1 MMQWSYRHNPDKEYG
16 KEMIPSSENHESSSV
31 QHGGHG
37 KSVSQNFGLI
47 ELFSLIMVIP
57 SMIFIYKFF
66 YLLVLPLIPVS
77 VVVFEM
83 IREVAPMNQLLMFGG
98 SFLSAY
104 FFYRVV
110 KKFFS
115 FSTLIGFLATLIFL
129 YAFGVL
135 GVYFLVDYYPKN
147 EVLQSAIFEIDN
159 LLSVIDINMTI

>member
-1 MMQWSYRHNPDKEYG
+1 MMQWFYRHNPDKEYG
-16 KEMIPSSENHESSSV
+16 REMIPSSENYESSSV

-57 SMIFIYKFF
+57 SIIFIYKFF

-104 FFYRVV
+104 LFYRGLKCLFKVL
-110 KKFFS
+110 S
-115 FSTLIGFLATLIFL
+115 SIEGALLLIALYGLATF
-129 YAFGVL
+129 
-135 GVYFLVDYYPKN
+135 GVYFLEDLYPHN
-147 EVLQSAIFEIDN
+147 EALNRAIFEVGRMI
-159 LLSVIDINMTI
+159 VI